1 MSEKLTSLMDKITY
15 PETNNKISF
24 EEFINEKIINN
35 NNFDNEIK
43 KEELIKELEEKVE
56 NGSDYFGQ
64 IDDYFGDKDNMKLEE
79 LQNIINP
86 KEEEE
91 KEVEEEKEEKKSQE
105 EEEKEVAEEEKEGEE
120 EKEVEEQKEEENKE
134 EVKEEEKEEEKEEDK
149 EEVKEEEVKEEE
161 KKEEEIKEEE
171 KVEEKKEEEKKEN
184 EIQFEDKKEQEVE
197 IKEEENKKDKIK
209 NINKEEKMIPH
220 STLDDIYTSKMNS
233 DLDFLSYDL
242 PKDKNREKILSKDY
256 THNYNLSNR
265 IQTKSKFNFDPE
277 LENEINNIKP
287 SNEETI
293 IKPINEFKEYENN
306 INSMN
311 EIKGKTYR
319 ENNNNKKSYYKP
331 IQNKILSYNDDFV
344 DKFIQNENFG
354 LDNVVLPIN
363 QKKNLIYDDDAISKG
378 VQNIKSKINN
388 NEFTRTAPLMN
399 VGNNNDYFFNLYK
412 DFSNQ
417 NRSLSVLDNKVLKI
431 TNKQKDYLSS
441 PMVNSPPQPNNLLNK
456 MKMNSNLNNNKN
468 DLFSKFGIKQSNYNN
483 NNLHEY
489 QAKDFN
495 LKDPKDKQK
504 YIESLKSELKQFSL
518 NKDKQKESR
527 EKNSA
532 FGEIDERLQKL
543 YIKNKQLNENLD
555 KKQNLNQLG
564 ENLENKIQNFE
575 KKFEKKIENKT
586 EDNKIENKIED
597 NKIKN
602 KIEDNKIENKIEDNK
617 IENKIEDNKI
627 ENKIEENNEKK
638 LETFIEKI
646 DNKIEDLNDKI
657 ETKGNDNNNEE
668 IKTENPDIKQE
679 ENEENK
685 EKENSPKLLSDII

>member
-24 EEFINEKIINN
+24 EEFINEKIFNN
-35 NNFDNEIK
+35 NNLDNEIK

-91 KEVEEEKEEKKSQE
+91 KEVEEEKEEKKSLE
-105 EEEKEVAEEEKEGEE
+105 EEEKEVEEEKEAEE

-134 EVKEEEKEEEKEEDK
+134 EVKEEEKEEVKEEEK
-149 EEVKEEEVKEEE
+149 EEVKDEEVKEEE

-242 PKDKNREKILSKDY
+242 PRDKNREKILSKDY

-319 ENNNNKKSYYKP
+319 ENNINKKSYYKP
-331 IQNKILSYNDDFV
+331 IQNKNLSYNDDFV
-344 DKFIQNENFG
+344 DKFIQNENFE
-354 LDNVVLPIN
+354 LNNIVFPIN
-363 QKKNLIYDDDAISKG
+363 KKKNLMYDDDTISKG

-399 VGNNNDYFFNLYK
+399 VGNNNDYFFNLYR

-417 NRSLSVLDNKVLKI
+417 NKSLSVLDNKVLKI
-431 TNKQKDYLSS
+431 SNKQKDFLSS
-441 PMVNSPPQPNNLLNK
+441 PMINSPPQSNNLLNK
-456 MKMNSNLNNNKN
+456 MKINSNLNNNKN
-468 DLFSKFGIKQSNYNN
+468 DLFSKFGIKQNNLNN

-564 ENLENKIQNFE
+564 DNLENKIQNFE
-575 KKFEKKIENKT
+575 KKFEKKIE
-586 EDNKIENKIED
+586 
-597 NKIKN
+597 N

-617 IENKIEDNKI
+617 IENKIEDNK
-627 ENKIEENNEKK
+627 NRK
-638 LETFIEKI
+638 
-646 DNKIEDLNDKI
+646 
-657 ETKGNDNNNEE
+657 
-668 IKTENPDIKQE
+668 
-679 ENEENK
+679 
-685 EKENSPKLLSDII
+685 

>member
-1 MSEKLTSLMDKITY
+1 MSENLTSLMDKITY
-15 PETNNKISF
+15 PEKNNKISF
-24 EEFINEKIINN
+24 EEFINEKIVNN
-35 NNFDNEIK
+35 NNLDDEIK

-91 KEVEEEKEEKKSQE
+91 KEVEEEKEEKKSLE
-105 EEEKEVAEEEKEGEE
+105 EEEKEGEE

-134 EVKEEEKEEEKEEDK
+134 EVKEEEKEE
-149 EEVKEEEVKEEE
+149 VKEEEVKEEE
-161 KKEEEIKEEE
+161 KKEEEKEEKKEEEIKDEE
-171 KVEEKKEEEKKEN
+171 KVEEKKEEKKEN

-209 NINKEEKMIPH
+209 NINKEEKMIPR

-256 THNYNLSNR
+256 SQNYNLSNR

-293 IKPINEFKEYENN
+293 IKPINDFKEYENN
-306 INSMN
+306 INTIN

-319 ENNNNKKSYYKP
+319 ESNNNKKSYYRP
-331 IQNKILSYNDDFV
+331 IQNKVLSYNDDFV

-354 LDNVVLPIN
+354 LDNIVLPIN
-363 QKKNLIYDDDAISKG
+363 KKKNLIYDDDTISKG

-564 ENLENKIQNFE
+564 DNLENKIQNFE

-597 NKIKN
+597 NKI
-602 KIEDNKIENKIEDNK
+602 ENIK
-617 IENKIEDNKI
+617 
-627 ENKIEENNEKK
+627 EENNEKK

-668 IKTENPDIKQE
+668 IKTENPEIKQE

-685 EKENSPKLLSDII
+685 ENENSPKLLSDII